1 MITMAPA
8 SPTADLR
15 DRLAIPGSR
24 LDDLNAFLLDPDAR
38 IVNDLLAVVARH
50 GTPDEINRKAREAG
64 ALPAL
69 LDRVRETRPDYL
81 RDLEWLEE
89 QRERGVF
96 VSVADFRRGVLG
108 DRADTMTFRDDM
120 AVTLEVSSLQYF
132 PWVIAAARRAMADR
146 SLMPGRWIRVR
157 KMREQEAD
165 GDLAAVAAAMK
176 IIGASVV
183 ETLDTKGTDGSN
195 VHLDGP
201 ATITGYFGG
210 VGQPNDHPLLWVDEY
225 LRYYTTYGVRQVLNL
240 NPGTVLAGYL
250 LHRLGVDIEFK
261 ISVFMGNDNPFA
273 GLWTLLGA
281 KLFAREDGTTPL
293 VGFNWSNSV
302 DNETLEIAAQI
313 RRALGFEDTVRFEH
327 HITETQKSIVR
338 QPYDRREELIELA
351 DHVPNISAK
360 HEGGDPAVDAAHPHP
375 SDILDYFRDK
385 TEVIASGDWDALAD
399 DFTDKIDATNHTARA
414 LTEHG
419 LSFVARPAPA
429 PLSTRRGSAPWVP
442 GFAAGPAGLRPERR
456 AQQVRHARHPGHD
469 PLVGHAGEVDPRVV
483 RLLDRRVERGAR
495 DVRDPGLG
503 QQLVPHEGRRVE
515 PVRERQPGEQP
526 AVGTGPGDAGGE
538 RLLDDAEH
546 EVALAPVGGTDPP
559 DVLVEVVTIQVG
571 GGGGHVQ
578 GAALGVRREL
588 EEPEPGDDL
597 AARDRPPEPHP
608 GRQRLREAPEV
619 DDPPLGVEA
628 LERR

>member
-1 MITMAPA
+1 VTTTAPT
-8 SPTADLR
+8 SPTTDLR

-38 IVNDLLAVVARH
+38 IVNDLLAVVARY
-50 GTPDEINRKAREAG
+50 GTPDEINAKAREAG
-64 ALPAL
+64 SLPAL
-69 LDRVRETRPDYL
+69 LDRVRATRPDYL
-81 RDLEWLEE
+81 ADLEWLEE

-132 PWVIAAARRAMADR
+132 PWVIAAARRAMADQ

-157 KMREQEAD
+157 KMKEQEAD

-313 RRALGFEDTVRFEH
+313 RRALGFEDTIRFEH

-385 TEVIASGDWDALAD
+385 SEVIASGDWDALAD

-419 LSFVARPAPA
+419 LSFVAAHHLHR
-429 PLSTRRGSAPWVP
+429 
-442 GFAAGPAGLRPERR
+442 
-456 AQQVRHARHPGHD
+456 
-469 PLVGHAGEVDPRVV
+469 
-483 RLLDRRVERGAR
+483 
-495 DVRDPGLG
+495 
-503 QQLVPHEGRRVE
+503 
-515 PVRERQPGEQP
+515 
-526 AVGTGPGDAGGE
+526 
-538 RLLDDAEH
+538 
-546 EVALAPVGGTDPP
+546 
-559 DVLVEVVTIQVG
+559 
-571 GGGGHVQ
+571 
-578 GAALGVRREL
+578 
-588 EEPEPGDDL
+588 
-597 AARDRPPEPHP
+597 
-608 GRQRLREAPEV
+608 
-619 DDPPLGVEA
+619 
-628 LERR
+628 